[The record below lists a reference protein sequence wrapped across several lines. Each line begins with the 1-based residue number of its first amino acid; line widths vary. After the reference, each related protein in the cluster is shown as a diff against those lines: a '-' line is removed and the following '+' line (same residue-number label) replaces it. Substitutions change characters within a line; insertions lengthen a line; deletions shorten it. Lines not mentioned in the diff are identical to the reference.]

1 MITTL
6 HIKNI
11 GIIDEININLN
22 EGFNVLTG
30 ETGAGKTLIIGSLQ
44 ILSGGRF
51 SKEMIRNG
59 ENNSFVEMSMFL
71 PGKGYEDDTVVV
83 SREININGKNLCK
96 INGRLVSVGELKKF
110 MSKVLDIHGQ
120 NDNQSILDVSTHID
134 LVDKY
139 AEKEIRKYKDEYL
152 AYYEEYLKIK
162 EELKSNYGDDKEKER
177 KLDLLRYQLNEIEE
191 AFLKEGEEDEL
202 LEERKIIAASEK
214 ITNNLYE
221 VQNSLNESAI
231 ESMEHAIRALEKIE
245 EYSEKFKNILERL
258 RSSYYEVEEC
268 VRDVEDEADRN
279 TFDEERLSE
288 IENRL
293 ECIKTLKRKYGNTI
307 KEILEYKLKVKKEI
321 YDIENLEEYILK
333 LKKDLKLLE
342 EKMFIVCE
350 KIHNIRV
357 KNAKKISEEINIDL
371 KELEMKNA
379 RFSIQVELNE
389 EKEFNKN
396 GLDNVEFLIST
407 NIGEESKPLV
417 KIASGGE
424 MSRIMLSIKNVLSEV
439 DEIPIMIFDEIDT
452 GISGIAANSTGE
464 KIKKIARNHQ
474 VICVTHLASI
484 AAKGDYNYYIYK
496 EVENEKTRTRII
508 ELDEEKVLEEIARIA
523 SGKITEVSINH
534 ARELRNQN
542 LKTA

>member
-51 SKEMIRNG
+51 SKEMIRKG

-139 AEKEIRKYKDEYL
+139 AEKEIRKHKDEYL

-191 AFLKEGEEDEL
+191 ASLKEGEEDEL

-221 VQNSLNESAI
+221 AQNSLNESAI

-245 EYSEKFKNILERL
+245 EYSDKFKCIVERL

-268 VRDVEDEADRN
+268 ARDVENEADRN

-293 ECIKTLKRKYGNTI
+293 ECIKTLKRKYGNTV
-307 KEILEYKLKVKKEI
+307 KEILEYKSKVKKEI

-333 LKKDLKLLE
+333 LKKDLKVLE
-342 EKMFIVCE
+342 EKMFIICE

-357 KNAKKISEEINIDL
+357 KNAKKISEEINVDL

-389 EKEFNKN
+389 NKEFNKN

-439 DEIPIMIFDEIDT
+439 DEIPIMVFDEIDT

-464 KIKKIARNHQ
+464 KIKKIAKNHQ

-496 EVENEKTRTRII
+496 EVENEKTKTRII

>member
-51 SKEMIRNG
+51 SKEMIRKG

-71 PGKGYEDDTVVV
+71 PGKGYEDDTVIV
-83 SREININGKNLCK
+83 SREINISGKNLCK

-152 AYYEEYLKIK
+152 DYYEEYLKIK

-191 AFLKEGEEDEL
+191 ASLKEGEEDGL

-221 VQNSLNESAI
+221 AQNFLNESAI

-245 EYSEKFKNILERL
+245 EYSDKFKNIVERL

-268 VRDVEDEADRN
+268 ARDVEDEAERN
-279 TFDEERLSE
+279 TFDEERLGE

-293 ECIKTLKRKYGNTI
+293 ECIKTLKRKYGNTV
-307 KEILEYKLKVKKEI
+307 KEILEYKSKVKKEI

-333 LKKDLKLLE
+333 LKKDLKVLE

-357 KNAKKISEEINIDL
+357 KNAKKISEEINVDL

-389 EKEFNKN
+389 ERDFNKN
-396 GLDNVEFLIST
+396 GLDSVEFLIST

-424 MSRIMLSIKNVLSEV
+424 MSRIMLSIKNVLSEI
-439 DEIPIMIFDEIDT
+439 DEIPIMVFDEIDT

-534 ARELRNQN
+534 ARELRNRN

>member
-51 SKEMIRNG
+51 SKEMIRKG

-71 PGKGYEDDTVVV
+71 PGKGYEDDTVIV
-83 SREININGKNLCK
+83 SREINISGKNLCK

-152 AYYEEYLKIK
+152 DYYEEYLKIK

-191 AFLKEGEEDEL
+191 ASLKEGEEDGL

-221 VQNSLNESAI
+221 AQNSLNESAI
-231 ESMEHAIRALEKIE
+231 EFMEHAIRALEKIE
-245 EYSEKFKNILERL
+245 EYSDKFKNIVERL

-268 VRDVEDEADRN
+268 ARDVEDEADRN
-279 TFDEERLSE
+279 TFDEERLGE

-293 ECIKTLKRKYGNTI
+293 ECIKTLKRKYGNTV
-307 KEILEYKLKVKKEI
+307 KEILEYKSKVKK
-321 YDIENLEEYILK
+321 
-333 LKKDLKLLE
+333 
-342 EKMFIVCE
+342 
-350 KIHNIRV
+350 
-357 KNAKKISEEINIDL
+357 
-371 KELEMKNA
+371 
-379 RFSIQVELNE
+379 
-389 EKEFNKN
+389 
-396 GLDNVEFLIST
+396 
-407 NIGEESKPLV
+407 
-417 KIASGGE
+417 
-424 MSRIMLSIKNVLSEV
+424 
-439 DEIPIMIFDEIDT
+439 
-452 GISGIAANSTGE
+452 
-464 KIKKIARNHQ
+464 
-474 VICVTHLASI
+474 
-484 AAKGDYNYYIYK
+484 
-496 EVENEKTRTRII
+496 
-508 ELDEEKVLEEIARIA
+508 
-523 SGKITEVSINH
+523 
-534 ARELRNQN
+534 
-542 LKTA
+542 

>member
-51 SKEMIRNG
+51 SKEMIRKG

-139 AEKEIRKYKDEYL
+139 AEKEIRKHKDEYL

-191 AFLKEGEEDEL
+191 ASLKEGEEDEL

-221 VQNSLNESAI
+221 AQNSLNESAI

-245 EYSEKFKNILERL
+245 EYSDKFKCIVERL

-268 VRDVEDEADRN
+268 ARDVENEADRN
-279 TFDEERLSE
+279 TFDEERLGE

-293 ECIKTLKRKYGNTI
+293 ECIKTLKRKYGNTV
-307 KEILEYKLKVKKEI
+307 KEILEYKSKVKKDI

-333 LKKDLKLLE
+333 LKKDLKVLE

-357 KNAKKISEEINIDL
+357 KNAKKISEEINVDL

-389 EKEFNKN
+389 ERDFNKN
-396 GLDNVEFLIST
+396 GLDSVEFLIST

-424 MSRIMLSIKNVLSEV
+424 MSRIMLSIKNVLSEI
-439 DEIPIMIFDEIDT
+439 DEIPIMVFDEIDT

>member
-51 SKEMIRNG
+51 SKEMIRKG

-71 PGKGYEDDTVVV
+71 PGKGYEDDTVIV
-83 SREININGKNLCK
+83 SREINISGKNLCK

-152 AYYEEYLKIK
+152 DYYEEYLKIK

-191 AFLKEGEEDEL
+191 ASLKEGEEDGL

-221 VQNSLNESAI
+221 AQNSLNESAI

-245 EYSEKFKNILERL
+245 EYSDKFKNIVERL

-268 VRDVEDEADRN
+268 ARDVEDEAERN
-279 TFDEERLSE
+279 TFDEERLGE

-293 ECIKTLKRKYGNTI
+293 ECIKTLKRKYGNTV
-307 KEILEYKLKVKKEI
+307 KEILEYKSKVKKEI
-321 YDIENLEEYILK
+321 YYIENLEEYILK
-333 LKKDLKLLE
+333 LKKDLKVLE

-357 KNAKKISEEINIDL
+357 KNAKKISEEINVDL

-379 RFSIQVELNE
+379 RFSIQVELNRH
-389 EKEFNKN
+389 
-396 GLDNVEFLIST
+396 LFL
-407 NIGEESKPLV
+407 
-417 KIASGGE
+417 
-424 MSRIMLSIKNVLSEV
+424 
-439 DEIPIMIFDEIDT
+439 
-452 GISGIAANSTGE
+452 
-464 KIKKIARNHQ
+464 
-474 VICVTHLASI
+474 
-484 AAKGDYNYYIYK
+484 
-496 EVENEKTRTRII
+496 
-508 ELDEEKVLEEIARIA
+508 
-523 SGKITEVSINH
+523 
-534 ARELRNQN
+534 
-542 LKTA
+542 LKSF

>member
-51 SKEMIRNG
+51 SKEMIRKG

-139 AEKEIRKYKDEYL
+139 AEKEIRKHKDEYL

-191 AFLKEGEEDEL
+191 ASLKEGEEDEL

-221 VQNSLNESAI
+221 AQKSLNESAI

-245 EYSEKFKNILERL
+245 EYSDKFKCIVERL

-268 VRDVEDEADRN
+268 ARDVENEADRN

-293 ECIKTLKRKYGNTI
+293 ECIKTLKRKYGNTV
-307 KEILEYKLKVKKEI
+307 KEILEYKSKVKKEI

-333 LKKDLKLLE
+333 LKKDLKVLE
-342 EKMFIVCE
+342 EQMFIICE

-357 KNAKKISEEINIDL
+357 KNAKKISEEINVDL

-389 EKEFNKN
+389 NKEFNKN
-396 GLDNVEFLIST
+396 GLDNVEFLI
-407 NIGEESKPLV
+407 
-417 KIASGGE
+417 
-424 MSRIMLSIKNVLSEV
+424 
-439 DEIPIMIFDEIDT
+439 
-452 GISGIAANSTGE
+452 
-464 KIKKIARNHQ
+464 
-474 VICVTHLASI
+474 
-484 AAKGDYNYYIYK
+484 
-496 EVENEKTRTRII
+496 
-508 ELDEEKVLEEIARIA
+508 
-523 SGKITEVSINH
+523 
-534 ARELRNQN
+534 
-542 LKTA
+542 

>member
-51 SKEMIRNG
+51 SKEMIRKG

-139 AEKEIRKYKDEYL
+139 AEKEIRKHKDEYL

-191 AFLKEGEEDEL
+191 ASLKEGEEDEL

-221 VQNSLNESAI
+221 AQKSLNESAI

-245 EYSEKFKNILERL
+245 EYSDKFKCIVERL

-268 VRDVEDEADRN
+268 ARDVENEADRN

-293 ECIKTLKRKYGNTI
+293 ECIKTLKRKYGNTV
-307 KEILEYKLKVKKEI
+307 KEILEYKSKVKKEI

-333 LKKDLKLLE
+333 LKKDLKVLE
-342 EKMFIVCE
+342 EKMFIICE

-357 KNAKKISEEINIDL
+357 KNAKKISEEINVDL

-389 EKEFNKN
+389 NKEFNKN

-439 DEIPIMIFDEIDT
+439 DEIPIMVFDEIDT

-464 KIKKIARNHQ
+464 KIKKIAKNHQ

-496 EVENEKTRTRII
+496 EVENEKTKTRII

>member
-51 SKEMIRNG
+51 SKEMIRKG

-71 PGKGYEDDTVVV
+71 PGKGYEDDTVIV
-83 SREININGKNLCK
+83 SREINISGKNLCK

-152 AYYEEYLKIK
+152 DYYEEYLKIK

-191 AFLKEGEEDEL
+191 ASLKEGEEDGL

-221 VQNSLNESAI
+221 AQNSLNESAI

-245 EYSEKFKNILERL
+245 EYSDKFKNIVERL

-268 VRDVEDEADRN
+268 ARDVEDEADRN
-279 TFDEERLSE
+279 TFDEERLGE

-293 ECIKTLKRKYGNTI
+293 ECIKTLKRKYGNTV
-307 KEILEYKLKVKKEI
+307 KEILEYKSKVKKEI

-333 LKKDLKLLE
+333 LKKDLKVLE

-357 KNAKKISEEINIDL
+357 KNAKKISEEINVDL

-389 EKEFNKN
+389 ERDFNKN
-396 GLDNVEFLIST
+396 GLDSVEFLIST

-424 MSRIMLSIKNVLSEV
+424 MSRIMLSIKNVLSEI
-439 DEIPIMIFDEIDT
+439 DEIPIMVFDEIDT

>member
-51 SKEMIRNG
+51 SKEMIRKG

-71 PGKGYEDDTVVV
+71 PGKGYEDDTVIV
-83 SREININGKNLCK
+83 SREINISGKNLCK

-139 AEKEIRKYKDEYL
+139 AEKEIRKHKDEYL

-191 AFLKEGEEDEL
+191 ASLKEGEEDGL

-221 VQNSLNESAI
+221 AQKSLNESAI

-245 EYSEKFKNILERL
+245 EYSDKFKNIVERL

-268 VRDVEDEADRN
+268 ARDVENEADRN
-279 TFDEERLSE
+279 TFDEERLGE

-293 ECIKTLKRKYGNTI
+293 ECIKTLKRKYGNTV
-307 KEILEYKLKVKKEI
+307 KEILEYKSKVKKDI

-333 LKKDLKLLE
+333 LKKDLKVLE

-357 KNAKKISEEINIDL
+357 KNAKKISEEINVDL

-389 EKEFNKN
+389 NKEFNKN

-439 DEIPIMIFDEIDT
+439 DEIPIMVFDEIDT

>member
-51 SKEMIRNG
+51 SKEMIRKG

-139 AEKEIRKYKDEYL
+139 AEKEIRKHKDEYL

-191 AFLKEGEEDEL
+191 ASLKEGEEDEL

-221 VQNSLNESAI
+221 AQNSLNESAI

-245 EYSEKFKNILERL
+245 EYSDKFKCIVERL

-268 VRDVEDEADRN
+268 ARDVENEADRN
-279 TFDEERLSE
+279 TFDEERLGE

-293 ECIKTLKRKYGNTI
+293 ECIKTLKRKYGNTV
-307 KEILEYKLKVKKEI
+307 KEILEYKSKVKKEI

-333 LKKDLKLLE
+333 LKKDLKVLE

-357 KNAKKISEEINIDL
+357 KNAKKISEEINVDL

-389 EKEFNKN
+389 NKEFNKN

-439 DEIPIMIFDEIDT
+439 DEIPIMVFDEIDT

-464 KIKKIARNHQ
+464 KIKKIAKNHQ

-496 EVENEKTRTRII
+496 EVENEKTKTRII